1 MGNKRK
7 ANIRKRKKVKLA
19 KEKRDL
25 EKEIM
30 RTMDV
35 DIDRKLPIPDKMR
48 IALQLKLT
56 RLIEKYKSK
65 YGDIKN
71 GKM

>member
-1 MGNKRK
+1 MGNKRQ
-7 ANIRKRKKVKLA
+7 ANIRKRKKIKLE

-30 RTMDV
+30 RTMNV
-35 DIDRKLPIPDKMR
+35 DIDRKLPIPNKMR
-48 IALQLKLT
+48 IAMQLKLT

-65 YGDIKN
+65 YGGVN
-71 GKM
+71 GKK

>member
-1 MGNKRK
+1 
-7 ANIRKRKKVKLA
+7 
-19 KEKRDL
+19 
-25 EKEIM
+25 M

-35 DIDRKLPIPDKMR
+35 DIDRKLPITDKMR

>member
-1 MGNKRK
+1 
-7 ANIRKRKKVKLA
+7 
-19 KEKRDL
+19 
-25 EKEIM
+25 M